1 MSALDARRRRPDE
14 EALTHLHRMT
24 DSLRRMVAAS
34 RVGSPEEEAHGSA
47 HAVELHACN
56 IAHAADELL
65 ALTHELRATAARN
78 ALGDAG
84 SCARLLP
91 WDNGRSPA
99 TNGPPVHTLATAN
112 ARPGRLTRD
121 SYLILAAGAAAPVWA
136 RGTTP
141 TPGRTPYCQSR
152 SASGGAP
159 RSWGPARE

>member
-65 ALTHELRATAARN
+65 ALIHELRATAARN
-78 ALGDAG
+78 DLGATGHWSEIAG
-84 SCARLLP
+84 RLGTERTP
-91 WDNGRSPA
+91 
-99 TNGPPVHTLATAN
+99 
-112 ARPGRLTRD
+112 ARPNASPSTTASLLT
-121 SYLILAAGAAAPVWA
+121 P
-136 RGTTP
+136 P
-141 TPGRTPYCQSR
+141 TGV
-152 SASGGAP
+152 A
-159 RSWGPARE
+159 

>member
-65 ALTHELRATAARN
+65 ALIHELRATAARN
-78 ALGDAG
+78 DLGAVDAEV
-84 SCARLLP
+84 SA
-91 WDNGRSPA
+91 A
-99 TNGPPVHTLATAN
+99 
-112 ARPGRLTRD
+112 
-121 SYLILAAGAAAPVWA
+121 LAAEAERGAACC
-136 RGTTP
+136 
-141 TPGRTPYCQSR
+141 GRMRIAVFTISR
-152 SASGGAP
+152 MFRCKRAMGC
-159 RSWGPARE
+159 

>member
-65 ALTHELRATAARN
+65 ALIHELRATAARN
-78 ALGDAG
+78 DLGAVDAEVSAALAAEADTRRGRAAARDARRD
-84 SCARLLP
+84 APAADLP
-91 WDNGRSPA
+91 YVAPIDLAGAPGAADA
-99 TNGPPVHTLATAN
+99 TPPV
-112 ARPGRLTRD
+112 
-121 SYLILAAGAAAPVWA
+121 S
-136 RGTTP
+136 
-141 TPGRTPYCQSR
+141 
-152 SASGGAP
+152 
-159 RSWGPARE
+159 